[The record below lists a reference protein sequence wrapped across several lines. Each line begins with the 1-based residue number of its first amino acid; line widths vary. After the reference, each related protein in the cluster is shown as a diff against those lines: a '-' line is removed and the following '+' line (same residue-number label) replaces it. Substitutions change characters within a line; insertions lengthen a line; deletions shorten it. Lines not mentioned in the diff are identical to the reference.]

1 MKHKHGEKYYGN
13 KNNIIECFLDLITN
27 EGYHSTTINKL
38 SKKVGL
44 SYGSIT
50 NIFPTKEDIL
60 LELLKRTIG
69 IYEEKSIS
77 SGNRL
82 KTFLSNLVL
91 QMKKT
96 EDDDNIRDLLL
107 EQFTLYKTTE
117 FLKEY
122 IVKVLSEALGRRDDC
137 YFKAT
142 AIIGII
148 REYINTNTNIY
159 FSFDRKCLELV
170 KAVLLICEYKEE
182 DINIMLGEIV

>member
-1 MKHKHGEKYYGN
+1 MH
-13 KNNIIECFLDLITN
+13 
-27 EGYHSTTINKL
+27 
-38 SKKVGL
+38 
-44 SYGSIT
+44 
-50 NIFPTKEDIL
+50 
-60 LELLKRTIG
+60 
-69 IYEEKSIS
+69 
-77 SGNRL
+77 
-82 KTFLSNLVL
+82 TFLSNLVL

-148 REYINTNTNIY
+148 FIKKFKSYILSCTTEESLY
-159 FSFDRKCLELV
+159 F
-170 KAVLLICEYKEE
+170 I
-182 DINIMLGEIV
+182 II

>member
-1 MKHKHGEKYYGN
+1 MKHKHGEKYYDN
-13 KNNIIECFLDLITN
+13 KKNIMECFLDLITN
-27 EGYHSTTINKL
+27 EGYHNTTINKL

-69 IYEEKSIS
+69 IYEEKSNES
-77 SGNRL
+77 DNRL
-82 KTFLSNLVL
+82 HTFLSNLVL
-91 QMKKT
+91 QIKKT

-159 FSFDRKCLELV
+159 FSIDRKCLELV

>member
-69 IYEEKSIS
+69 IYEEKSNES
-77 SGNRL
+77 DNRL
-82 KTFLSNLVL
+82 HTFLSNLVL

-122 IVKVLSEALGRRDDC
+122 IVKVLSEALGRRDDR

-159 FSFDRKCLELV
+159 FSIDRKCLELV

>member
-69 IYEEKSIS
+69 IYEEKSNES
-77 SGNRL
+77 DNRL
-82 KTFLSNLVL
+82 HTFLSNLVL

-159 FSFDRKCLELV
+159 FSIDRKCLELV

>member
-69 IYEEKSIS
+69 IYEEKSNES
-77 SGNRL
+77 DNRL
-82 KTFLSNLVL
+82 HTFLSNLVL

-96 EDDDNIRDLLL
+96 EGDDNIRDLLL

-159 FSFDRKCLELV
+159 FSIDRKCLELV